1 MTEDEARLWLRGNA
15 NVSRETLGQIERS
28 VQILIAEND
37 RQNLIA
43 PASIDHIWARHIV
56 DSAQLAFA
64 RRRGLWID
72 IGSGAGLPG
81 LVIAMMRDAPML
93 LVEPRRKRADFLAAT
108 ADALGLKNVT
118 VAQSDIRKVKAHASV
133 ISARAVAATAAIFD
147 MAEHLSRPETQWV
160 LPKGRNALNELES
173 ARDAWQG
180 VFEVKPSVTETGS
193 MIIVATGIARKQP

>member
-1 MTEDEARLWLRGNA
+1 MTEDEARLWLRDNA
-15 NVSRETLGQIERS
+15 NVSRETLERIERF

-72 IGSGAGLPG
+72 IGAGAGLPG

-93 LVEPRRKRADFLAAT
+93 LVEPRRKRADFLSAT

-118 VAQSDIRKVKAHASV
+118 VAQSDVRKVKAHASV
-133 ISARAVAATAAIFD
+133 ISARALAGTATIFE

-160 LPKGRNALNELES
+160 LPKGRNALNELET

>member
-1 MTEDEARLWLRGNA
+1 MTEDEARLWLRDNA
-15 NVSRETLGQIERS
+15 DVSRETLGQIERF

-93 LVEPRRKRADFLAAT
+93 LVEPRRKRADFLVAT

-118 VAQSDIRKVKAHASV
+118 VVQSDVRKVKAHASV
-133 ISARAVAATAAIFD
+133 ISARALAATAAIFD

>member
-1 MTEDEARLWLRGNA
+1 MTEEEARLWLQDSA
-15 NVSRETLGQIERS
+15 NVSRGTLRCIERF
-28 VQILIAEND
+28 VEILIAEND

-43 PASIDHIWARHIV
+43 PASIDHIWTRHIV

-64 RRRGLWID
+64 QRGGLWID

-81 LVIAMMRDAPML
+81 LVIAMIREAPML
-93 LVEPRRKRADFLAAT
+93 LIEPRRKRADFLSTT
-108 ADALGLKNVT
+108 AHALGLKNVT
-118 VAQSDIRKVKAHASV
+118 VAQSDVRKVRAQASV
-133 ISARAVAATAAIFD
+133 ISARALAGTGAILD

-160 LPKGRNALNELES
+160 LPKGRNALHELES

>member
-1 MTEDEARLWLRGNA
+1 MTEDEARLWLQESA
-15 NVSRETLGQIERS
+15 NVSRETLGRIERFAD
-28 VQILIAEND
+28 ILIAEND

-56 DSAQLAFA
+56 DSAQLVFA
-64 RRRGLWID
+64 KQRGLWID

-93 LVEPRRKRADFLAAT
+93 LVEPRRKRADFLSAT
-108 ADALGLKNVT
+108 AAALGLKNVT
-118 VAQSDIRKVKAHASV
+118 VAQSDIRKVQAHAAV
-133 ISARAVAATAAIFD
+133 ISARAVAATTVIFD
-147 MAEHLSRPETQWV
+147 MAAHLSRPETQWV

>member
-1 MTEDEARLWLRGNA
+1 MTEDEARLWLQQSA
-15 NVSRETLGQIERS
+15 NVSRETLRRIERF
-28 VQILIAEND
+28 VEILIAEND

-81 LVIAMMRDAPML
+81 LIIAMMRDAPML
-93 LVEPRRKRADFLAAT
+93 LVEPRRKRADFLSTTAAT
-108 ADALGLKNVT
+108 LGLKNVT
-118 VAQSDIRKVKAHASV
+118 VAQSDIGKVKAHASV
-133 ISARAVAATAAIFD
+133 ISARAVAGTAAIFD
-147 MAEHLSRPETQWV
+147 MAAHLSRPETQWV